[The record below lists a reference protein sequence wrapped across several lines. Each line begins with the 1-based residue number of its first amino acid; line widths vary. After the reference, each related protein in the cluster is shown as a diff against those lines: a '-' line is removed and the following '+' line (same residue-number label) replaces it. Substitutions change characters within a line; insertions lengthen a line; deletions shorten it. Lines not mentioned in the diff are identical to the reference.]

1 MQEIKNMLFGIAIM
15 VASIAFYS
23 VYDNDTIAVM
33 IAFIGLCIAIY
44 GYSKKREITSH
55 GSAIS
60 SCFLEFSG
68 TARAKSGELT

>member
-23 VYDNDTIAVM
+23 VYDNDMIAVM

-44 GYSKKREITSH
+44 GYSKKE
-55 GSAIS
+55 
-60 SCFLEFSG
+60 
-68 TARAKSGELT
+68 K